1 MCTVCGRIFVKNCVW
16 NNWKK
21 KHTVQKR
28 RQRSLLN
35 FGGRN
40 SFNYMPQDEIKKGMT
55 RRTDAWQ
62 NGCFRKMVDH
72 LVRTPPNHHPPKMD
86 FNSKTFLQI
95 ILAVKYIASA
105 AFNYVPQRAKTTFAF
120 SSVWNTWG
128 LGRRRQL
135 SVVHCLGEVGRGGGG
150 RPISGEN
157 NQVSNIQ
164 HTLQISQQQ
173 RN

>member
-21 KHTVQKR
+21 KHNVQKR

-95 ILAVKYIASA
+95 ILAVKQLVRHSITSPKEQRRPLPSLLSGTPGGWEGGGNFLWCIA
-105 AFNYVPQRAKTTFAF
+105 
-120 SSVWNTWG
+120 WG
-128 LGRRRQL
+128 RW
-135 SVVHCLGEVGRGGGG
+135 GGGG
-150 RPISGEN
+150 GQPISGEN